1 MSPLHLRR
9 RGAKKAAKVTAKH
22 VVHGT
27 TSKAKRRPLRSL
39 LLLAI
44 GAAIGAAATRRA
56 TGSGPPSQPAAV

>member
-27 TSKAKRRPLRSL
+27 TSKAKRRPMRSVA
-39 LLLAI
+39 LLAVGAVI
-44 GAAIGAAATRRA
+44 GSIATRAAMGQGAAGA
-56 TGSGPPSQPAAV
+56 PPAA

>member
-27 TSKAKRRPLRSL
+27 TSKAKRRPVRSIA
-39 LLLAI
+39 LLAI
-44 GAAIGAAATRRA
+44 GAAIGGVATRAAMGRGAPDAPAAA
-56 TGSGPPSQPAAV
+56 